1 MKLTEIGGVR
11 EVKGRREKLPGPI
24 VEWALPPR
32 EKHISDDPHAPHVG
46 AGAGLLAVHHLG
58 RHELYGALEF
68 PDVHLAG
75 LAELLSQSEVNDL
88 QSVVRALERY
98 RSVNTGLDSGRR

>member
-58 RHELYGALEF
+58 RHELDGPLKFADVDLSRLSKF
-68 PDVHLAG
+68 P
-75 LAELLSQSEVNDL
+75 SKSKVNYF
-88 QSVVRALERY
+88 QSVVRVLEK
-98 RSVNTGLDSGRR
+98 

>member
-1 MKLTEIGGVR
+1 MMESIV
-11 EVKGRREKLPGPI
+11 PGAI
-24 VEWALPPR
+24 VEGALPPR
-32 EKHISDDPHAPHVG
+32 EQHVGDDPHTPHVRTC
-46 AGAGLLAVHHLG
+46 ARLLAVHHLG